1 MKPVLIGTALFG
13 AAMAF
18 TSVAAFSQMTSD
30 YGKRLYETNCAV
42 CHGLKGKGDG
52 PYKPYLTKDP
62 TDITVLAKNSNGVFP
77 VSHLYQVI
85 DGRWEVGAHGPR
97 EMPIWG
103 YGYIFKPAEPNI
115 ESPYEMEASVRVR
128 ILALI
133 DYIHRLQM
141 K

>member
-1 MKPVLIGTALFG
+1 MKPAVIGTALFG
-13 AAMAF
+13 VAVAL

-62 TDITVLAKNSNGVFP
+62 ADITILARNNNGVFP
-77 VSHLYQVI
+77 VSRIYQVI

-103 YGYIFKPAEPNI
+103 YDYIFKPAEPYMD
-115 ESPYEMEASVRVR
+115 SPYDQAAAVRVR
-128 ILALI
+128 IFALI
-133 DYIHRLQM
+133 DYINRLQI